1 MSPSNKNGAP
11 LSKSFISFMM
21 RRRSIL
27 VVLTTT
33 SLLQIP
39 TIPSLHSSPLNND
52 ISMVLD
58 GVNKEMDALE
68 PAIEDL
74 GIDNA
79 KRIARDLTR

>member
-1 MSPSNKNGAP
+1 M
-11 LSKSFISFMM
+11 
-21 RRRSIL
+21 RSIL

-33 SLLQIP
+33 SLLLLQIP